1 MGFFTRY
8 VSDQQRDERL
18 LGIPLRTVEARERR
32 MNHFASLNPK
42 GFRTPSKG
50 IRKDAQGM
58 TRRDRRL
65 ERNAKLMKPVSE
77 DRPAKYMN
85 SLPRRIDEVA
95 RLSERTDKLICLALD
110 WAGKGR
116 AG

>member
-8 VSDQQRDERL
+8 VSDRQRDERL

-50 IRKDAQGM
+50 IRKDAQGI
-58 TRRDRRL
+58 TRRDRRIA
-65 ERNAKLMKPVSE
+65 RNAKLMKPVSE
-77 DRPAKYMN
+77 DRPAKHMH
-85 SLPRRIDEVA
+85 SVA
-95 RLSERTDKLICLALD
+95 RRVEALK
-110 WAGKGR
+110 ALHAGR
-116 AG
+116 AE